1 MQLDDS
7 HNIKTRG
14 LLMTDPNE
22 PSSTSD
28 LHRRVKA
35 AQDRNSSASK
45 ERTSTSSHVGS
56 GMGVG
61 LKVGVDLVV
70 GVGVGGVIGWGLDW
84 WLGTKPYL
92 LAIFIIFGFIAGLMN
107 VIRTANQT
115 TNKPKSGAEG

>member
-1 MQLDDS
+1 
-7 HNIKTRG
+7 
-14 LLMTDPNE
+14 MTDPNE

-92 LAIFIIFGFIAGLMN
+92 LAIFTFPFWKSFATYEFLGSSFFLFLIICDNLVNNLSSIFFPEI
-107 VIRTANQT
+107 
-115 TNKPKSGAEG
+115 